1 MIYPGGKYRSSKN
14 LEVYAIIHFESAYTE
29 YVKFTL
35 PNGELFTIS
44 YFSNSSDNAIQV
56 WLKESKKYEPE
67 IVGDYINSN
76 KYSSYSLML
85 NRDDI
90 INNSESLIDFNDAI
104 YFYSSQD
111 EFGEFSNF
119 SNFGFEYENKY
130 YKTVE
135 HFYQSMKF
143 EDLSY
148 AEKIR
153 LSNSPKIAS
162 DLGQS
167 WSYSLKETWDVDKLN
182 YMYAGVKAKF
192 DFKEKLQKKLIE
204 TEDKLLI
211 ENLPYDNY
219 WGIGKDGLGQNQLG
233 TILMRVR
240 EKYKQHTII
249 RA

>member
-1 MIYPGGKYRSSKN
+1 MIYPGGTYRSSEN
-14 LEVYAIIHFESAYTE
+14 LEVYAIIHFETAYTE

-44 YFSNSSDNAIQV
+44 FFSDPLDNMIQV
-56 WLKESKKYEPE
+56 WLNESKKYESE
-67 IVGDYINSN
+67 IVGNKINSE
-76 KYSSYSLML
+76 KYSSYSLIL
-85 NRDDI
+85 NRVDI
-90 INNSESLIDFNDAI
+90 INNCESLIDFNDAI
-104 YFYSSQD
+104 YFYSSHG

-162 DLGQS
+162 DLGQNR
-167 WSYSLKETWDVDKLN
+167 SYSLKKSWEFDKIN
-182 YMYAGVKAKF
+182 YMYAGVKSKF
-192 DFKEKLQKKLIE
+192 DFNEELQKKLIE
-204 TEDKLLI
+204 TDDKLLI
-211 ENLPYDNY
+211 ENSPYDNY

-240 EKYKQHTII
+240 EKYKQHTT
-249 RA
+249 